1 MAVVL
6 DVTQSGS
13 GSTKI
18 SAEPGDTITF
28 ELAETIHSGELA
40 NSLAGFASMIQ
51 AVHGVTV
58 AINTTDGAN

>member
-18 SAEPGDTITF
+18 SAQPGDTITI
-28 ELAETIHSGELA
+28 ELASTVESSVLA
-40 NSLAGFASMIQ
+40 NAVAQLAGLS
-51 AVHGVTV
+51 AVTGVNFV
-58 AINTTDGAN
+58 ANTSGGAT